1 MTACVGSSLFMTQM
15 GAIPEKENLITSVV
29 PRPLEREDN
38 FGMTFALRLFPVK
51 ESVLLEKDQ

>member
-1 MTACVGSSLFMTQM
+1 MTQM